1 MAWHVVSNKTANN
14 TILETIADLK
24 VVMDMLADENNTA
37 VKEIAQSLQGED
49 AELLIGSI
57 NTNETLTAE
66 QKAILN
72 SLFGNVQP

>member
-1 MAWHVVSNKTANN
+1 MVGKEKANE
-14 TILETIADLK
+14 ILETIAGSD
-24 VVMDMLADENNTA
+24 VVMDMLADANNTA
-37 VKEIAQSLQGED
+37 VKEIAQSIKGDD

-57 NTNETLTAE
+57 DSNQTLTAE